1 MHKHNAAVS
10 FRIWTI
16 FGTESRRILQTGPR
30 NLAKFTVENCGP
42 YTLVQFRLDLPDLCL
57 VTRGGT

>member
-1 MHKHNAAVS
+1 MVS
-10 FRIWTI
+10 C
-16 FGTESRRILQTGPR
+16 GILRTGPR